1 MNNVLIM
8 KDKAAFNKLSLM
20 ALQQAHIAGYWLGQN
35 FVVQKN
41 RRGLLGIMT
50 RDQLNTL
57 LNEV

>member
-1 MNNVLIM
+1 M
-8 KDKAAFNKLSLM
+8 KDKAAFSKLSLM

-50 RDQLNTL
+50 RDQLNAL